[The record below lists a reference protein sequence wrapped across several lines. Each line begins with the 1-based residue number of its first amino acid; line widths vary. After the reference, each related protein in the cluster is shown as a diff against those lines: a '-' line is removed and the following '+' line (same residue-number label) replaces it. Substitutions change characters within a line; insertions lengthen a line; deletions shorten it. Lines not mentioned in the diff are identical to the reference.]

1 MERNFAIFYAYSNK
15 KYKIEEDIE
24 MSVMKITNNNFEQE
38 VVEANVPVLVDFN
51 ASWCGPCQMLAPIIE
66 ELAGECEGKVK
77 LGKLDIDEEMAL
89 AQKYKVMSVPTV
101 VLFKE
106 GKEAGRKVGL
116 QSKEDIKQWI
126 LSE

>member
-1 MERNFAIFYAYSNK
+1 
-15 KYKIEEDIE
+15 